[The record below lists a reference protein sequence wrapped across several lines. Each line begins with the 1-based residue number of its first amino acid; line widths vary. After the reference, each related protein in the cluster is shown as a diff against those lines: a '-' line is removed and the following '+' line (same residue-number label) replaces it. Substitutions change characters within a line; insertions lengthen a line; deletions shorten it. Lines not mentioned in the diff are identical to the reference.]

1 MLFIIENGL
10 LAQYIFG
17 EFPEDVLIAIKEST
31 SRIFCHTKVLLHID
45 VEVLQHLRT
54 HFCHAFIYLLLHFA
68 LQLFKSL
75 IDFFFATT
83 LLVYFPDTRFYIKRI
98 CLPQH
103 FVAGTK
109 HIIEEF
115 ELSRE

>member
-1 MLFIIENGL
+1 MLLVIEDSL
-10 LAQYIFG
+10 LAQHIFG
-17 EFPEDVLIAIKEST
+17 EFPKNVFITIKECT
-31 SRIFCHTKVLLHID
+31 CVVFRHAKMLLHID
-45 VEVLQHLRT
+45 IEIFQYLRV
-54 HFCHAFIYLLLHFA
+54 HFCHAFVYLLLHFA

-75 IDFFFATT
+75 IDFLFATT
-83 LLVYFPDTRFYIKRI
+83 LLVNLPDAWFYIKRI

-103 FVAGTK
+103 FVAGPK